1 MKFRAV
7 IHLRPTP
14 GIILRLSPEPGT
26 IWVENEFGG
35 ADLGDPRLTKRL
47 IKIAAQFAANPCAS
61 IPLACETPD
70 RLKAAYRFFDN
81 DKVNEQEILEP
92 HGQANKT
99 RVAGQTVVLAVQD
112 TTQLDF
118 THHPATT
125 GLGMLTDT
133 AHQGLFYHPTL
144 LVTPA
149 KVPLGVVDHLVWER
163 PRAECGKKH
172 QRRQRPISHKE
183 SRKWLHSLAKTAQ
196 LQAATPQVHLVNI
209 ADREGDIYDYF
220 ARAAGLQID
229 VLVRAAWN
237 RCLAAADGDH
247 LWEHLAASPVAGELA
262 IEVPRRPGQAARRA
276 RLSVRYRRV
285 SLQPPR
291 SRYQEKDLEPVTV
304 WAVYA
309 HEDHPPPGQEA
320 VSWMLLTTVPVATL
334 NEATEK
340 IHWYSCRWQ
349 IELFFKIL
357 KSGCKIEQVQ
367 LETAARLR
375 RCLAI
380 YAVVAWRVLFLT
392 MQARAVPDLPSDV
405 LLELAE
411 WQALYCH
418 HHHTRTPP
426 PQPPTLAAAVRMIG
440 QLGGFIGRKG
450 DGHPGST
457 VIWRGLTRL
466 QDLAAA
472 WRLWRGA

>member
-1 MKFRAV
+1 M
-7 IHLRPTP
+7 
-14 GIILRLSPEPGT
+14 SPDQGT
-26 IWVENEFGG
+26 TWAEREFGG

-47 IKIAAQFAANPCAS
+47 VKISAKFAANPCAS
-61 IPLACETPD
+61 IPMACETPD

-81 DKVNEQEILEP
+81 DKVNELEIIEP
-92 HGQANKT
+92 HRQANKA
-99 RVAGQTVVLAVQD
+99 RMAGQAVVLAVQD

-144 LVTPA
+144 LVTPE
-149 KVPLGVVDHLVWER
+149 KVPLGLADHLVWER
-163 PRAECGKKH
+163 PAAECGKKH
-172 QRRQRPISHKE
+172 QRKQRPIRDKE
-183 SRKWLHSLAKTAQ
+183 SRKWLHSLEKTAQ
-196 LQAATPQVHLVNI
+196 LQAETPQAHLVNI

-220 ARAAGLQID
+220 VTAQHLQID

-237 RCLAAADGDH
+237 RRLAQTDDYLWNHLAAAP
-247 LWEHLAASPVAGELA
+247 AAGELK
-262 IEVPRRPGQAARRA
+262 IEIPRQKAKPARPAVLA
-276 RLSVRYRRV
+276 VRYRRV
-285 SLQPPR
+285 SLKPPR
-291 SRYQEKDLEPVTV
+291 GRSQEKDLEPVTV

-309 HEDHPPPGQEA
+309 HEEHPPPGQEA
-320 VSWMLLTTVPVATL
+320 VSWMLLTTAQVATL
-334 NEATEK
+334 GEATEK
-340 IHWYSCRWQ
+340 IHWYTCRWQ

-357 KSGCKIEQVQ
+357 KSGCKIEQLQ

-375 RCLAI
+375 RCLAL
-380 YAVVAWRVLFLT
+380 YAVVAWRVMFLT
-392 MQARAVPDLPSDV
+392 MQSRAVPDLPSDV

-418 HHHTRTPP
+418 HHQTKTPP
-426 PQPPTLAAAVRMIG
+426 PQSPTLAVAVRMIG
-440 QLGGFIGRKG
+440 RLGGFMGRKS

-457 VIWRGLTRL
+457 VIWRGLQRL
-466 QDLAAA
+466 QDLTAA

>member
-1 MKFRAV
+1 M
-7 IHLRPTP
+7 
-14 GIILRLSPEPGT
+14 SPDQGAT
-26 IWVENEFGG
+26 WVEKEFGG
-35 ADLGDPRLTKRL
+35 AELGDPRLTKRL
-47 IKIAAQFAANPCAS
+47 IKISAKFAGNPGAS

-81 DKVNEQEILEP
+81 DQVNELEILEP

-99 RVAGQTVVLAVQD
+99 RMAGQAVVLAVQD

-144 LVTPA
+144 LVTPG
-149 KVPLGVVDHLVWER
+149 KVPMGVADHLVWER
-163 PRAECGKKH
+163 PAADCGKKH
-172 QRRQRPISHKE
+172 QRKQRPISDKE
-183 SRKWLHSLAKTAQ
+183 SRKWLHSLEKTAQ
-196 LQAATPQVHLVNI
+196 LQKDQPEVHLVNI

-220 ARAAGLQID
+220 VTAQRLQID
-229 VLVRAAWN
+229 VLVRAAWD
-237 RCLAAADGDH
+237 RRLAQAGGDH
-247 LWEHLAASPVAGELA
+247 LWDHLAAAAVAGELDIA
-262 IEVPRRPGQAARRA
+262 VPRRKGKPARRA
-276 RLSVRYRRV
+276 VLAVRYRRV
-285 SLQPPR
+285 SLKPPR
-291 SRYQEKDLEPVTV
+291 SRSKEKDLEPVAV

-309 HEDHPPPGQEA
+309 HEDDPPPGQEA
-320 VSWMLLTTVPVATL
+320 VSWMLLTTAAVATFD
-334 NEATEK
+334 EATEK
-340 IHWYSCRWQ
+340 IHWYTCRWQ

-375 RCLAI
+375 RCLAV
-380 YAVVAWRVLFLT
+380 YAVVAWRVMFLT

-405 LLELAE
+405 LLELEE

-418 HHHTRTPP
+418 HHQTKQPP
-426 PQPPTLAAAVRMIG
+426 PQPPTLAVAVRMIG
-440 QLGGFIGRKG
+440 QLGGFLGRKS

-457 VIWRGLTRL
+457 VIWRGLQRL

>member
-1 MKFRAV
+1 
-7 IHLRPTP
+7 
-14 GIILRLSPEPGT
+14 
-26 IWVENEFGG
+26 
-35 ADLGDPRLTKRL
+35 LGDPRLTKRL
-47 IKIAAQFAANPCAS
+47 IKISAKFAGNPCAS

-81 DKVNEQEILEP
+81 DKVNELEILEP
-92 HGQANKT
+92 HQQANKN
-99 RVAGQTVVLAVQD
+99 RMAGQAVVLAVQD

-144 LVTPA
+144 LVTPE
-149 KVPLGVVDHLVWER
+149 KVPLGVADHLVWER
-163 PRAECGKKH
+163 PAAECGKKH
-172 QRRQRPISHKE
+172 QRKQRPISDKE
-183 SRKWLHSLAKTAQ
+183 SRKWLHSLEKTAQ
-196 LQAATPQVHLVNI
+196 LQKDRPEVHLINI

-220 ARAAGLQID
+220 VTAQRLKID

-237 RCLAAADGDH
+237 RCLAQADGDH
-247 LWEHLAASPVAGELA
+247 LWDHLAAAAVAGELD
-262 IEVPRRPGQAARRA
+262 IDVPRRKGKPARRA
-276 RLSVRYRRV
+276 VLAVRYRRV
-285 SLQPPR
+285 SLKPPR
-291 SRYQEKDLEPVTV
+291 GRYKEKDLEPVTV

-309 HEDHPPPGQEA
+309 HEDHPPPGQDA
-320 VSWMLLTTVPVATL
+320 VSWMLLTTVPVAAFD
-334 NEATEK
+334 EATEK
-340 IHWYSCRWQ
+340 IHWYTCRWQ

-375 RCLAI
+375 RCLAV
-380 YAVVAWRVLFLT
+380 YAVVAWRVMFLT

-411 WQALYCH
+411 WQALYCRH
-418 HHHTRTPP
+418 HQTATPP
-426 PQPPTLAAAVRMIG
+426 PQPPTLAEAVRMIAR
-440 QLGGFIGRKG
+440 LGGFIGRKS
-450 DGHPGST
+450 DGHPGAT
-457 VIWRGLTRL
+457 VIWRGLQRL
-466 QDLAAA
+466 LDITAD